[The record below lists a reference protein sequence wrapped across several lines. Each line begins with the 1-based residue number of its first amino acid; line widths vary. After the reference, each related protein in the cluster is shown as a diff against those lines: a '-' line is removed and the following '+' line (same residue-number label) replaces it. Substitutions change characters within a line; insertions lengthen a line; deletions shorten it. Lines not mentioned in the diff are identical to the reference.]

1 MRSMMGT
8 EEQRIA
14 RDRFILDGLKRLRV
28 PGIVVY
34 YQDILDGTVDVANMD
49 IDEVLEEMVAT
60 ELLRR
65 KDNKTQK
72 LIKEARLWFPSAG
85 LEDLKG
91 ANAKIPKQ
99 TISTLSRCSFVE
111 ARAFVLISGRPRSG
125 TTYLGCALG
134 VSCCKLNHSTR
145 YVRYFDMLEQLV
157 SGKNTDKLTEA
168 LATYRTVPCLIID
181 DWMNAP
187 IRQNEFTMMREVIDY
202 RSHNGGTILIS
213 HTHQDNWKDFIESQ
227 TSYKESF
234 FRTMTEGSTFIEL
247 N

>member
-1 MRSMMGT
+1 
-8 EEQRIA
+8 
-14 RDRFILDGLKRLRV
+14 
-28 PGIVVY
+28 
-34 YQDILDGTVDVANMD
+34 
-49 IDEVLEEMVAT
+49 
-60 ELLRR
+60 
-65 KDNKTQK
+65 
-72 LIKEARLWFPSAG
+72 
-85 LEDLKG
+85 
-91 ANAKIPKQ
+91 
-99 TISTLSRCSFVE
+99 
-111 ARAFVLISGRPRSG
+111 
-125 TTYLGCALG
+125 
-134 VSCCKLNHSTR
+134 
-145 YVRYFDMLEQLV
+145 MLEQLV
-157 SGKNTDKLTEA
+157 SGKNTDKLKEA